1 MPETPR
7 ARCTRCER
15 PLRGCLCAWIT
26 PVANQVEVLILQHPL
41 EVAQAKGSA
50 RLLQLS
56 LQHCRLQVGEHFEP
70 EVLNP
75 APGVTAR
82 HTLLLYP
89 APAAGQPDT
98 APAPPLPD
106 PGWLHTPGQLR
117 LVVLDATWRKS
128 RKLLHLHPWLQQL
141 PRYSLHE
148 PPPSQYVIRKAQQP
162 LQRSTLEA
170 TCLALQAL
178 EGAPA
183 RYAPLLQAFT
193 GFVGLQLALAAQG
206 RAGR

>member
-1 MPETPR
+1 
-7 ARCTRCER
+7 
-15 PLRGCLCAWIT
+15 
-26 PVANQVEVLILQHPL
+26 VANQVEVLILQHPL

-56 LQHCRLQVGEHFEP
+56 LQQCHLQVGEHFEP
-70 EVLNP
+70 AVLNP
-75 APGVTAR
+75 AQGVTTR

-89 APAAGQPDT
+89 APAAGHPDSQSI
-98 APAPPLPD
+98 PPLPD
-106 PGWLHTPGQLR
+106 PGWLHTPERLR

-148 PPPSQYVIRKAQQP
+148 PPPSRYTIRKAQQP

-178 EGAPA
+178 EGAPE